1 MANKTWDFTYS
12 QVKEIKR
19 LHSEGLSYAS
29 IARRFGCST
38 SPISNVLRSNQVKA
52 LNKISAPSNYRLLR
66 IDELSEGQRR
76 QYLEMIENHGVETA
90 NNYLE
95 TLSKFHFGIEPD
107 KRRHRKRRNR

>member
-52 LNKISAPSNYRLLR
+52 LNKISVPSNYRLLR
-66 IDELSEGQRR
+66 IDELSEGQR
-76 QYLEMIENHGVETA
+76 QQFASLESDYGIEAANKYLEG
-90 NNYLE
+90 
-95 TLSKFHFGIEPD
+95 LSKFHFGLEPD
-107 KRRHRKRRNR
+107 KRKGKRKSR